1 MKSSVHLGAVF
12 MDGRTYSIGRNGD
25 IRIDDPAVSR
35 KHAEIRFTQGKIF
48 LRDLNSTNGIYLA
61 RGKNS
66 GIFKQGFVSP
76 HQRVMIG
83 SRIYTIKSLLA
94 TIGVYTGYTP
104 ETGLIVKLTRPQRKF
119 GSWQALEKHPEDR
132 TTPEAVI

>member
-12 MDGRTYSIGRNGD
+12 MDGRTYSIGRNGH

-35 KHAEIRFTQGKIF
+35 RHAEIRFTQGKIF

-61 RGKNS
+61 GGKNAGS
-66 GIFKQGFVSP
+66 FKQGFVSP

-94 TIGVYTGYTP
+94 TVGVYTGYTP
-104 ETGLIVKLTRPQRKF
+104 ETGLIVKLTRPQKKLNA
-119 GSWQALEKHPEDR
+119 WQSLEKHPEDR
-132 TTPEAVI
+132 TTPEAVT